1 MKLIAKIILHTV
13 NVLLEIK
20 QKFVKGINL
29 KYKNLDITIEDVSV
43 FVPAKNF
50 KQTYKSLVEFNI
62 IRMTTK
68 EPLRLGSIRG
78 V

>member
-1 MKLIAKIILHTV
+1 M
-13 NVLLEIK
+13 
-20 QKFVKGINL
+20 

-43 FVPAKNF
+43 FVPAKELF
-50 KQTYKSLVEFNI
+50 KQTSSLLLSSIV

-68 EPLRLGSIRG
+68 ELLCLGSISG